1 MRAAD
6 DAAYRPPQAWS
17 ATGPGVPGYAPPQ
30 KPQPIPAGPEP
41 RGRTQARSA
50 APASPRPAG
59 PTAPPPRD
67 TPPTPDRGR
76 RRRRS
81 GPRRPRRR
89 RIGRHPAGGAA
100 PARRH
105 PDRLMF
111 YYDSKLDRIDALATY
126 AGRPAASPG
135 TTWLIVGTD
144 SRAGLTDEQKR
155 DLATGDSDGART
167 DTIMLVYKPPS
178 GDPAIISIPRDL
190 YVPIPGN
197 GEHKINAAFGI
208 GGAPLLVQTVEE
220 LSGMRL
226 DHYAE
231 IGFGGFDSLVDA
243 IGGVDI
249 CVDAPMRDPKAGLNL
264 KAGCQTLNGQQA
276 LGFVRTRDFPNADLQ
291 RVQNQRK
298 FLAALMSKATGFS
311 VLLNPFRLFPF
322 VNGVVDTLVVDN
334 GTHIWNLASL
344 AWALRSSPQTV
355 TTPNGGDIYTDDGDS
370 LAVGDNTK
378 EFFDAIRRGQPIPD
392 HLLDSTPN

>member
-1 MRAAD
+1 MLLLL
-6 DAAYRPPQAWS
+6 
-17 ATGPGVPGYAPPQ
+17 VV
-30 KPQPIPAGPEP
+30 
-41 RGRTQARSA
+41 
-50 APASPRPAG
+50 
-59 PTAPPPRD
+59 
-67 TPPTPDRGR
+67 TPVG
-76 RRRRS
+76 
-81 GPRRPRRR
+81 
-89 RIGRHPAGGAA
+89 
-100 PARRH
+100 
-105 PDRLMF
+105 LMF
-111 YYDSKLDRIDALATY
+111 YYDSKLNRTDALATY

-144 SRAGLTDEQKR
+144 SRAGLTEEQKR

-167 DTIMLVYKPPS
+167 DTIMLVYKPTS

-190 YVPIPGN
+190 YVSIPGN

-208 GGAPLLVQTVEE
+208 GGAPLLVRTVEE

-298 FLAALMSKATGFS
+298 FLAALMSKATSMS

-355 TTPNGGDIYTDDGDS
+355 TTPNGGDIDTDDGSS

-378 EFFDAIRRGQPIPD
+378 EFFDAIRRGQPIPRT
-392 HLLDSTPN
+392 LVDSTGN